1 MAGSNR
7 AGARDALHNS
17 QPIRSAAESA
27 FGLSHLF
34 QEEPSIVRCLL
45 FDKRPASNWK
55 IGWHQDLNIRQTDGE
70 TLEWD
75 KLARVL
81 TLRLHLDTT
90 TAENGALK
98 VLPGSHLQ
106 GPLSDQQR
114 RDLDIEPVTVE
125 AEAGQVLIMSPLL
138 VHSSSP
144 SANPSHR
151 RVIHV
156 EYLQG

>member
-1 MAGSNR
+1 M
-7 AGARDALHNS
+7 
-17 QPIRSAAESA
+17 
-27 FGLSHLF
+27 
-34 QEEPSIVRCLL
+34 
-45 FDKRPASNWK
+45 
-55 IGWHQDLNIRQTDGE
+55 
-70 TLEWD
+70 
-75 KLARVL
+75 ARVL